1 MDKLS
6 NTSWR
11 RCWKSPTPQKGGV
24 GTECSTSCQLVAQE
38 PCARGAA
45 RHPRAALRVG
55 ARTARGVAQLRV
67 GSRRLREVTCG
78 RARAVRE
85 VAGCAGAWRSP
96 RVGWRSAA
104 FWSSAATR
112 RPRRPA
118 HCRRGRC
125 SPRSSSL
132 TGWRRAHFHCR
143 RPEAPLRCCGQPLRN
158 YARRV
163 ARNDGSLE
171 GACLGAPFRPRA
183 ARAACSLSP
192 ARTPPPTHVL
202 CS

>member
-1 MDKLS
+1 MPPIA
-6 NTSWR
+6 
-11 RCWKSPTPQKGGV
+11 SPPEAIATRA
-24 GTECSTSCQLVAQE
+24 S
-38 PCARGAA
+38 AA
-45 RHPRAALRVG
+45 RPTS
-55 ARTARGVAQLRV
+55 RTARTRPHVT
-67 GSRRLREVTCG
+67 SRRLRG
-78 RARAVRE
+78 PRATPRAVRAPTRSAARPRCAPRRA
-85 VAGCAGAWRSP
+85 VRHGRLAACAGLAQLR
-96 RVGWRSAA
+96 GLAWRSAA